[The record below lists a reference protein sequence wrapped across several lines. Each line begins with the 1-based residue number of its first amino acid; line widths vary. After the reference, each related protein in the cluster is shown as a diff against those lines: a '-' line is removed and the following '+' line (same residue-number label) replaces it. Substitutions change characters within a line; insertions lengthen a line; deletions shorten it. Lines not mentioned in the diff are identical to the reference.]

1 MFCKQSKFIPKKA
14 EDLSMRKRGNVGV
27 DLSGGSKPPADHA
40 EKRMKPMMLTV
51 LIGGAALVVVRL
63 QFRSKST

>member
-1 MFCKQSKFIPKKA
+1 
-14 EDLSMRKRGNVGV
+14 MRKRGNVGV

-63 QFRSKST
+63 RLQFRSKST